1 MGFSLPGRGASLA
14 TEHGLS
20 AWAQQ
25 FRLDGLV
32 AAPRMWSLPRPGVES
47 VSPALTGGFLITGPP
62 GKSLHMDSCLKRIL
76 EFCIIKD
83 DIMYSIWAV
92 VQMI

>member
-47 VSPALTGGFLITGPP
+47 VSPALTGGFLIAGPP
-62 GKSLHMDSCLKRIL
+62 GKSLVQHSSLK
-76 EFCIIKD
+76 
-83 DIMYSIWAV
+83 MYSHY
-92 VQMI
+92 MLGKKHCGPL